1 MIRKGRGSKKII
13 AIKILKNEMKS
24 IIKGKIFFEN
34 NNWKIN
40 NFFKNL
46 QFFFILFYFLNVGIF
61 KNFFVLLHFFFPF
74 ILSFIHLL
82 KLIFII
88 FFQLFLFSFL
98 HLLIFH
104 PHHLFYFIMLF
115 SWARTIMIF
124 SLVRFWMHHPEY
136 KAYSRK

>member
-88 FFQLFLFSFL
+88 FFQLFFFFISSFTYLSPSPPILFHNAVFL
-98 HLLIFH
+98 SSY
-104 PHHLFYFIMLF
+104 HHDFFIGAILDAPP
-115 SWARTIMIF
+115 WI
-124 SLVRFWMHHPEY
+124 
-136 KAYSRK
+136 